1 MLILIQFVSICG
13 LGLPRPTYTLPSVL
27 FIKFGVT
34 NWYQSSADCRTLNLV
49 RNGQFYKLI
58 FVKPNLVFLLLVIF

>member
-27 FIKFGVT
+27 FIKLGVT
-34 NWYQSSADCRTLNLV
+34 NWYQSSADYRALNLV
-49 RNGQFYKLI
+49 RNGHFMDSLY
-58 FVKPNLVFLLLVIF
+58 LVF